1 MPETVWLNGRFLS
14 RDEARVSAFDAAFQH
29 GVGLFETM
37 LAAGPDGRVFH
48 LHRHL
53 ERLDRSAREL
63 GLTDSLK
70 PRALAELVETVV
82 ARAEQSDD
90 DRRARV
96 RLTIT
101 GGDLN
106 LLSSTGRSGVDPT
119 ILIVV
124 QPATVYPPEMFTK
137 GVGVLIADAKANPLD
152 PFAGHKTLNYW
163 WRLHELQR
171 AASARAAESIILQV
185 TNHVCGGAVSNLFI
199 VKDGALLTP
208 IARGEEESG
217 ALPSPVLPGIT
228 RSAIQDAAASLR
240 IGYSRRMLSIAEVTD
255 ADELFLTNSSWGVL
269 PVTRVEAHT
278 IGAGTPGPVTLR
290 LRERWL
296 EMVRTEP

>member
-1 MPETVWLNGRFLS
+1 MPETVWLNGHFLS
-14 RDEARVSAFDAAFQH
+14 RDEAHVSAFDAGFQH

-82 ARAEQSDD
+82 ARSELSDD
-90 DRRARV
+90 SRRARI

-106 LLSSTGRSGVDPT
+106 LLSSTGRSPVDPT

-124 QPATVYPPEMFTK
+124 QPATMYPAEMFSR
-137 GVGVLIADAKANPLD
+137 GVRVLVADAKANPLD
-152 PFAGHKTLNYW
+152 PFAGHKSLNYW

-171 AASARAAESIILQV
+171 AAAARAAECIVLQV
-185 TNHVCGGAVSNLFI
+185 TNHVCGGAVSNLFA

-217 ALPSPVLPGIT
+217 ALPSPVLPGVT
-228 RSAIQDAAASLR
+228 RSAVLDAAGLMR
-240 IGYSRRMLSIAEVTD
+240 LGCSRRLLSISDVMD

-269 PVTRVEAHT
+269 PVTHVEAHAV
-278 IGAGTPGPVTLR
+278 GAGAPGPITLGI
-290 LRERWL
+290 REKWL
-296 EMVRTEP
+296 DMVRNEP

>member
-14 RDEARVSAFDAAFQH
+14 RDQAHVSAFDAGFQH

-53 ERLDRSAREL
+53 ERLDGSARAL
-63 GLTDSLK
+63 GLTESLK
-70 PRALAELVETVV
+70 PRALAELVESVV
-82 ARAEQSDD
+82 ARAELSDD
-90 DRRARV
+90 TRRARV

-106 LLSSTGRSGVDPT
+106 LLSSTGRSPVDPT

-124 QPATVYPPEMFTK
+124 QPATVYPEEMFSR
-137 GVGVLIADAKANPLD
+137 GVRVLVADIKSNPLD
-152 PFAGHKTLNYW
+152 PFAGHKSLNYW

-171 AASARAAESIILQV
+171 AASARAAESIVLQV
-185 TNHVCGGAVSNLFI
+185 TNHVCGGTVSNLFA

-208 IARGEEESG
+208 IARGEEEPGS
-217 ALPSPVLPGIT
+217 LPSPVLPGIT

-240 IGYSRRMLSIAEVTD
+240 IGCARRMLTITD
-255 ADELFLTNSSWGVL
+255 VMEADELFLTNSSWGVL
-269 PVTRVEAHT
+269 PVTHVEAHA
-278 IGAGTPGPVTLR
+278 IGDGAPGPVTR
-290 LRERWL
+290 SLREKWL
-296 EMVRTEP
+296 DMVQTEP